1 MEDKFNSLNIF
12 GPCSLE
18 SLEQITP
25 VAAMLKRHGVK
36 YIRTQ
41 LFKPRTNPDS
51 FQGLGKDGIKIL
63 EVLRQTY
70 GQEELK
76 FVCEACSTEQLEVI
90 APWASVI
97 QIGARNMQNFELLKA
112 VGKHISETHDFVLL
126 KRGFANTVEE
136 WLESARY
143 LAQGG
148 VPKSKIVL
156 CERGTRSLTSPT
168 GVQLDF
174 IAAME
179 AKKSGFKVIID
190 PSHGAKRSEFVIPL
204 AKASLQLGL
213 DGVMIECH
221 PRPSESVSDAKQAIT
236 IEAAEYFIKSSLK

>member
-1 MEDKFNSLNIF
+1 MKDNRSSLYIF

-18 SLEQITP
+18 SLEQIAP
-25 VAAMLKRHGVK
+25 VAAMLRRHGLT
-36 YIRTQ
+36 YLRTQ

-51 FQGLGKDGIKIL
+51 FQGLGAEGVNIL
-63 EVLRQTY
+63 KTLRQTY
-70 GQEELK
+70 KKDELK
-76 FVCEACSTEQLEVI
+76 FVCEACSTDQLGII

-112 VGKHISETHDFVLL
+112 VGKHVSSDTDFVLL

-143 LAQGG
+143 LVQGG
-148 VPKSKIVL
+148 VPKEKIVL
-156 CERGTRSLTSPT
+156 CERGTRSVTSPT

-179 AKKSGFKVIID
+179 AKKSGFKVITD
-190 PSHGAKRSEFVIPL
+190 PSHGSKRSEFVLPL
-204 AKASLQLGL
+204 ARASLQLGL
-213 DGVMIECH
+213 DGIMVECH
-221 PRPSESVSDAKQAIT
+221 PRPQESVSDAKQALSL
-236 IEAAEYFIKSSLK
+236 EATEEFIKTSL

>member
-1 MEDKFNSLNIF
+1 MEAKPTSLYIF

-18 SLEQITP
+18 SLEQIAP
-25 VAAMLKRHGVK
+25 VAALLKRHGLV
-36 YIRTQ
+36 YLRTQ

-51 FQGLGKDGIKIL
+51 FQGLGRDGLTILKSLRETYSKD
-63 EVLRQTY
+63 ELR
-70 GQEELK
+70 
-76 FVCEACSTEQLEVI
+76 FVCEVCSNDHLDVA

-112 VGKHISETHDFVLL
+112 VGKHFSDQHDFVLL

-143 LAQGG
+143 LMKGG
-148 VPKSKIVL
+148 VPKDKIVL
-156 CERGTRSLTSPT
+156 CERGTRSVTSPT

-179 AKKSGFKVIID
+179 AHKSGFKVIID
-190 PSHGAKRSEFVIPL
+190 PSHGSKKAEFVIPL

-213 DGVMIECH
+213 NGVMVECH
-221 PRPSESVSDAKQAIT
+221 PRPKESVSDAAQAISLE
-236 IEAAEYFIKSSLK
+236 EAEAFIKTSLK

>member
-1 MEDKFNSLNIF
+1 MKDNKHSLYIF
-12 GPCSLE
+12 GPCALE

-25 VAAMLKRHGVK
+25 VAALLKRHGLT
-36 YIRTQ
+36 YLRTQ

-51 FQGLGKDGIKIL
+51 FQGLGKDGISIL
-63 EVLRQTY
+63 ETLRKTY
-70 GQEELK
+70 SPAELK
-76 FVCEACSTEQLEVI
+76 FVCEACSTDQLEII

-112 VGKHISETHDFVLL
+112 VGKKFSEHNDFVLL

-143 LAQGG
+143 LMQGG

-156 CERGTRSLTSPT
+156 CERGTRSVTSPT

-179 AKKSGFKVIID
+179 AKKSGFLVITD
-190 PSHGAKRSEFVIPL
+190 PSHGSKRSEFVIPL

-213 DGVMIECH
+213 DGVMVECH
-221 PRPSESVSDAKQAIT
+221 PRPAESVSDARQAISLE
-236 IEAAEYFIKSSLK
+236 EAEAFIKSSL

>member
-1 MEDKFNSLNIF
+1 MKDGHNSLNIF
-12 GPCSLE
+12 GPCALE

-25 VAAMLKRHGVK
+25 VAAMMKRQGQT

-51 FQGLGKDGIKIL
+51 FQGLGKDGVAIL
-63 EVLRQTY
+63 DALRKTY
-70 GQEELK
+70 SKNELK
-76 FVCEACSTEQLEVI
+76 FVCEACSSDQLEII

-112 VGKHISETHDFVLL
+112 VGKHISDSHDYVLL

-143 LAQGG
+143 LIQGG
-148 VPKSKIVL
+148 VPKEKVVL
-156 CERGTRSLTSPT
+156 CERGTRSVTSPT

-174 IAAME
+174 IAALE

-190 PSHGAKRSEFVIPL
+190 PSHGSKKAEFVIPL

-213 DGVMIECH
+213 DGVMVECH
-221 PRPSESVSDAKQAIT
+221 PRPAESVSDAKQAIS
-236 IEAAEYFIKSSLK
+236 IEVTEEFIRTSL